1 MDDVQVLV
9 FDPIVLHG
17 HMAAVSEQC
26 LKIVESIDCLILF
39 LVVLALAFCFLFM
52 EVAGEVQDT
61 TDQVEDI
68 SQKLKDVRAL
78 TRIELEMSALNY
90 IWQTKPVI
98 ADEHVNEVGEV
109 ARAAAAWANEMHL
122 SLSGIREN
130 TSRYLFWTILLCM
143 ITTSI
148 LLLHTLNSLWYQLV
162 DLNAHQSEYKQMW
175 LEERAEMAQ
184 QLKRDEESRNIM
196 FEKLARQASLAGQA
210 KQVSS
215 HGQAARRQQ
224 FAPQQSAIISD
235 STRHKLS
242 EILQQPGVLD
252 DLPDFDM

>member
-1 MDDVQVLV
+1 
-9 FDPIVLHG
+9 
-17 HMAAVSEQC
+17 
-26 LKIVESIDCLILF
+26 
-39 LVVLALAFCFLFM
+39 
-52 EVAGEVQDT
+52 
-61 TDQVEDI
+61 
-68 SQKLKDVRAL
+68 
-78 TRIELEMSALNY
+78 MSALNY
-90 IWQTKPVI
+90 IWQTKPDI
-98 ADEHVNEVGEV
+98 ANQHVNEAGEV

-148 LLLHTLNSLWYQLV
+148 LLLHTLNSLWYQLE

-196 FEKLARQASLAGQA
+196 FEKLARQASLAVQT

-224 FAPQQSAIISD
+224 FAPQHSAIISD